1 MHLIEQQFPF
11 MGVLRTEQI
20 MDAYSITRRIEQAGE
35 NDVKNVCIRFYA
47 LNNGTDI
54 KISGEAFNNA
64 GGMIE
69 FLTDVVE
76 LSEDEVTELCESP
89 WEVIGTD
96 GEGLELAFIGNK
108 FNWELFGLITCA
120 LEEYDAEVLRAAK
133 AAGVD
138 YDQIGNKYR
147 GQYKDFRTFVIEYWD
162 ELYQGDLPD
171 FAKRLIDYSIVEE
184 DWNRDGQYVFV
195 NGYVFDVDA

>member
-20 MDAYSITRRIEQAGE
+20 MDAYAIARRIEQAGE

-54 KISGEAFNNA
+54 WISGEAFNNA
-64 GGMIE
+64 GGMQDY
-69 FLTDVVE
+69 L
-76 LSEDEVTELCESP
+76 DEVVGLKQDIIDQIIASPTE
-89 WEVIGTD
+89 VTATD
-96 GEGLELAFIGNK
+96 GDGLELAFIGK
-108 FNWELFGLITCA
+108 VFNWELFGLITCA

-171 FAKRLIDYSIVEE
+171 FVKRLIDYSIIEE